1 MKNQNDNTIFL
12 KKEQSTPKPVEQK
25 SQVKKEKGQEQK
37 NLDRA
42 KSLDR

>member
-12 KKEQSTPKPVEQK
+12 KKEEKTEKQVEEKP
-25 SQVKKEKGQEQK
+25 QVKKELSQEQK

-42 KSLDR
+42 KSLDK